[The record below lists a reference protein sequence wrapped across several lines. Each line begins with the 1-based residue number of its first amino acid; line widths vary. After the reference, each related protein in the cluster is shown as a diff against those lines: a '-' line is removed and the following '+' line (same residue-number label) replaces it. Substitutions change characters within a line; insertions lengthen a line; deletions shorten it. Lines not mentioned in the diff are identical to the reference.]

1 MAVDRFVAYLDDAA
15 PSEAEVI
22 VWREH
27 LTTEDEVQ
35 LQPRCNNTL
44 VSSLLV
50 LQPL

>member
-27 LTTEDEVQ
+27 LTSEDEVQ
-35 LQPRCNNTL
+35 FQL
-44 VSSLLV
+44 VGE
-50 LQPL
+50 